1 MSAEGAA
8 LLCCPSIDVP
18 RLQRSTCKVI
28 RLLPGLTAGPPP
40 LCEGLRTA
48 GLSGLDPE
56 YRKIRVLRQKLAKL
70 GVRRG
75 VAGGHVDRRIQLA
88 AD

>member
-1 MSAEGAA
+1 MSAFSA
-8 LLCCPSIDVP
+8 LHVIN
-18 RLQRSTCKVI
+18 STS
-28 RLLPGLTAGPPP
+28 LP
-40 LCEGLRTA
+40 LCGGLRTA
-48 GLSGLDPE
+48 DLSGLDPE

-75 VAGGHVDRRIQLA
+75 VAGGDVDRRIQLA